1 MKENDLINLLL
12 ELSKFEFLMKSLLTQ
27 IFKKK
32 SKMWQSD
39 KDKCCYYMEEV
50 AEFFA
55 GNRNWGGEHTDQ
67 DLSDYF
73 KRIVQTISEFEY
85 RHTTKVGRKIQK
97 LMIAL
102 EDLQLQHNIF
112 DGNVQIAHNI
122 TQTRNKLHHMIQIM
136 GIKKNVIQ
144 QMNEICGFSYA
155 WIAMGR
161 YLNMLQKTIGSNP
174 KSVLMLKT
182 VFIKMSTIMES
193 PLSRIA
199 EAHSED
205 FESVA
210 AYYSRELVK
219 FIKSVLYVIPV
230 NIFKELDLVSQIM
243 STQVKEFKV
252 KINKDVLKEQTLFE
266 QRFTLAKKTHEITL
280 LT

>member
-1 MKENDLINLLL
+1 
-12 ELSKFEFLMKSLLTQ
+12 
-27 IFKKK
+27 
-32 SKMWQSD
+32 
-39 KDKCCYYMEEV
+39 
-50 AEFFA
+50 
-55 GNRNWGGEHTDQ
+55 
-67 DLSDYF
+67 
-73 KRIVQTISEFEY
+73 
-85 RHTTKVGRKIQK
+85 
-97 LMIAL
+97 MIAL

-122 TQTRNKLHHMIQIM
+122 TETRNKLHHMIQIM
-136 GIKKNVIQ
+136 GIKKNVIK
-144 QMNEICGFSYA
+144 QMNEVCGFSYA
-155 WIAMGR
+155 WNAMSR
-161 YLNMLQKTIGSNP
+161 YLVGLQQTIGANP

-210 AYYSRELVK
+210 RYYSRELVK

-243 STQVKEFKV
+243 STKVKEFKV
-252 KINKDVLKEQTLFE
+252 KVNKETLKE
-266 QRFTLAKKTHEITL
+266 
-280 LT
+280 